1 MKILM
6 LGWELPPH
14 NSGGL
19 GVACYDLC
27 KSLAANN
34 AEIEFIVPYAAEHN
48 IDFMTVTAAIPQNFS
63 TIQRTGIAYDSHK
76 YLDAKGAQVQLGIND
91 QHQNYI
97 RGVLELVDSRQFD
110 VIHAHDWLTFR
121 AALNVKRKTNKPLI
135 LHVHSVESDRSG
147 NKYGNPLVRD
157 IEATSLAMADQIIA
171 VSNHT
176 KNKIIEDYGIPASA
190 IDVVHNSIEAN
201 VKITDEIANSYQY
214 IESLKKQGYK
224 VVVNIGRLTIQKGI
238 PNLIKAAAKVLEV
251 EPKVLFLIVGSG
263 EQYHEL
269 VLLAAELGI
278 SDKVIFTEFQR
289 SKKWRDA
296 FIIGD
301 LFVMPSVSEPFG
313 LTPLEAISYGTPS
326 LVSKQSGVSEVFK
339 NCLKVDYWDI
349 DEMANIITSAVRSP
363 GLLDEITS
371 KATDEYS
378 IMSWDDSTNKL
389 MSLYRHHRQLAEAA
403 HFE

>member
-1 MKILM
+1 M
-6 LGWELPPH
+6 
-14 NSGGL
+14 
-19 GVACYDLC
+19 
-27 KSLAANN
+27 
-34 AEIEFIVPYAAEHN
+34 
-48 IDFMTVTAAIPQNFS
+48 
-63 TIQRTGIAYDSHK
+63 
-76 YLDAKGAQVQLGIND
+76 
-91 QHQNYI
+91 
-97 RGVLELVDSRQFD
+97 
-110 VIHAHDWLTFR
+110 
-121 AALNVKRKTNKPLI
+121 
-135 LHVHSVESDRSG
+135 
-147 NKYGNPLVRD
+147 
-157 IEATSLAMADQIIA
+157 
-171 VSNHT
+171 
-176 KNKIIEDYGIPASA
+176 
-190 IDVVHNSIEAN
+190 
-201 VKITDEIANSYQY
+201 
-214 IESLKKQGYK
+214 
-224 VVVNIGRLTIQKGI
+224 
-238 PNLIKAAAKVLEV
+238 
-251 EPKVLFLIVGSG
+251 LFLIVGSG

-269 VLLAAELGI
+269 VMLAAELGI

>member
-34 AEIEFIVPYAAEHN
+34 AEIEFIVPYAAEHD
-48 IDFMTVTAAIPQNFS
+48 IDFMTVTAAIPQNYS

-76 YLDAKGAQVQLGIND
+76 YLDAEGAQVQLGIND

-147 NKYGNPLVRD
+147 NQYGNPLVRD

-176 KNKIIEDYGIPASA
+176 KNKIIADYGIPASA

-201 VKITDEIANSYQY
+201 VKITDEIVNSYQY
-214 IESLKKQGYK
+214 IASLKSQGYK

-269 VLLAAELGI
+269 VMLAAELGI

-349 DEMANIITSAVRSP
+349 DEMANIITSAVSSP